1 MRFHTLQFVTMDV
14 PDSIAS
20 PRFGLNAHIWA
31 HPEGLAVAEPVPTG
45 QVSAR
50 RQALHQTLVSHEREA
65 PLGACGDNQ
74 PL

>member
-31 HPEGLAVAEPVPTG
+31 HPEGLALG
-45 QVSAR
+45 VSAWHDTG
-50 RQALHQTLVSHEREA
+50 ALMVKE
-65 PLGACGDNQ
+65 CMD
-74 PL
+74 